1 MPGPSAFEPPHIIL
15 PTALHTHTI
24 IALHGRGSQGPEV
37 CLFLSYSTSLSVVL
51 ASVVSLI
58 FTRYKY
64 FETIIN
70 MPGRCFVVVYQSAP
84 FWPRIQGGEN
94 QPNAPCILLAT

>member
-37 CLFLSYSTSLSVVL
+37 RLFLSYSMSLSVV
-51 ASVVSLI
+51 ASVLSWI
-58 FTRYKY
+58 FTRYKH
-64 FETIIN
+64 FEPIIN
-70 MPGRCFVVVYQSAP
+70 MPRRYFILVYQSAP
-84 FWPRIQGGEN
+84 FGLRIQGGEN
-94 QPNAPCILLAT
+94 QPNASCFLLAK